1 MLLNEPFFVRPLVPM
16 KFSPLPAMIVTGLDG
31 QVGLAVDRG
40 YGLEAPF
47 GMSDESIQAIRGVE
61 D

>member
-1 MLLNEPFFVRPLVPM
+1 MLNELFFVRPLVPM
-16 KFSPLPAMIVTGLDG
+16 KFAPLPAMIVVGLDG

-47 GMSDESIQAIRGVE
+47 DLSDESIQAIREVE